1 MYHTAL
7 ASFCTAIWLLISV
20 TPAGNNWQLQLRH
33 PSLLNPLLST
43 PQIHLWLI
51 LFSPIVRN
59 YWARSGDVKVSGQP
73 RKNVVVAH
81 IQIVRIRASVIR
93 ADPHSGELFRVRSRD
108 WAQE

>member
-51 LFSPIVRN
+51 LFSPIVRLLDEIRRC
-59 YWARSGDVKVSGQP
+59 AVIP
-73 RKNVVVAH
+73 RALRVPCGPSLKSPGASE
-81 IQIVRIRASVIR
+81 IGRASCR
-93 ADPHSGELFRVRSRD
+93 ERV
-108 WAQE
+108 

>member
-51 LFSPIVRN
+51 LFSRISEKLLGEIRRCVLTKEPSLRVWEVNRRGR
-59 YWARSGDVKVSGQP
+59 AAPVLEPHPDTRGSTPGSGQ
-73 RKNVVVAH
+73 R
-81 IQIVRIRASVIR
+81 QLWS
-93 ADPHSGELFRVRSRD
+93 
-108 WAQE
+108 